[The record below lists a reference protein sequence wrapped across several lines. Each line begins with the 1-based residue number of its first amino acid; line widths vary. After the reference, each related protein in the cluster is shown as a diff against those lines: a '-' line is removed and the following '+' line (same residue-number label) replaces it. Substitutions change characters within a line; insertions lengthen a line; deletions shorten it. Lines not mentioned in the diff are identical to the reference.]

1 MAEDKVEVS
10 VIVPARDEEENIPVL
25 MDQFAEMLS
34 QSGLNCEVILVDDG
48 STDKTYQVSLECA
61 KSRPFL
67 RTARHKRNRG
77 ITDSLITGFG
87 LARGNIYVFFPADLQ
102 YLPREIPKLVEKM
115 EEGYQ
120 IVTGWKVGEYEKRL
134 VSSVYNYLSRRL
146 FKVPVHDLN
155 SIKAF
160 TREVVDEIPLRRDW
174 HRYMVVLAN
183 EKGFNIGE
191 VRVEL
196 HPRRFG
202 KTKFGFWRIPIGILD
217 LVAVKLQLSFVHKP
231 FLLFGSLGG
240 TSLVLGFVVGIV
252 AIILRF
258 GLGRGFRPLLYLV
271 ILLTLGGLSLFA
283 LGFLAEM
290 LAGISERIGR
300 LERKTSGR

>member
-1 MAEDKVEVS
+1 MRTDKIEVS
-10 VIVPARDEEENIPVL
+10 VIIPAYNEEENIPIL
-25 MDQFAEMLS
+25 MDEFAEMLR

-61 KSRPFL
+61 KKHSFL
-67 RTARHKRNRG
+67 RIAKHNTNRG
-77 ITDSLITGFG
+77 VTDSLITGFG
-87 LARGNIYVFFPADLQ
+87 VARGDIYVFFPADLQ
-102 YLPREIPKLVEKM
+102 YLPKEMPKLIRKM
-115 EEGYQ
+115 GEGYQ
-120 IVTGWKVGEYEKRL
+120 IVTGWKTGSYEKRL
-134 VSSVYNYLSRRL
+134 VSSVYNYLSRKL

-160 TREVVDEIPLRRDW
+160 TKEVVDEIPLRRDW

-191 VRVEL
+191 ARVEL

-217 LVAVKLQLSFVHKP
+217 LIAVKLQLSFIHKP

-240 TSLVLGFVVGIV
+240 TSLVLGFLVGIV

-258 GLGRGFRPLLYLV
+258 GLGKGFRPLLYLV

-290 LAGISERIGR
+290 LAGISDRIGR
-300 LERKTSGR
+300 LERKTSRK